1 MFKDDALTERKDR
14 ERAQI
19 QRDKLRRDL
28 EESRARNAS
37 LQEQVIFYIFVIDVF
52 YLHIFF
58 NINQY

>member
-58 NINQY
+58 QY